1 MAEILKT
8 TFQLRRGL
16 ESAWIRNNPILA
28 SGEPGWATDTHV
40 LKIGDGIHPWIEL
53 PILTSINLS
62 EEQLQNIIERYLEK
76 NPVKIITD
84 TTLNIEGMAADAAAV
99 RELCVMC
106 DDEVILFGGTSTN

>member
-1 MAEILKT
+1 MAEVLKT

-28 SGEPGWATDTHV
+28 SGEPGWASDTYV

-53 PILTSINLS
+53 PILTNINLS
-62 EEQLQNIIERYLEK
+62 EEQIQEAIERYLEK

-84 TTLNIEGMAADAAAV
+84 TTLSIKGMAADAAAV
-99 RELCVMC
+99 RELCIMC
-106 DDEVILFGGTSTN
+106 DDEIILFGGKATN